1 MPPLFSSMTSLVAA
15 QKLNYQMGLCAT
27 DDPFGRLAALISQVT
42 ILQSNMTLIQSAIVS
57 ANASG
62 ASFSAFSTATFTTFQ
77 TVSNFAST

>member
-1 MPPLFSSMTSLVAA
+1 MPVYFSSMTSLVAA
-15 QKLNYQMGLCAT
+15 QRLNLQMGLCAT
-27 DDPFGRLAALISQVT
+27 DDAFGRLAALISQVA

-77 TVSNFAST
+77 NVSNFAST